1 MVKIDNF
8 IEKFSAEILEDNAA
22 VFVGAGLSMSSGFVS
37 WKELLRDI
45 ALELNLDIDKE
56 NDLIAIAQYHVN
68 ASRNR
73 GELNQRIIDKFTKE
87 TRQSEAHK
95 ILARLPISIYWTTNY
110 DTLIED
116 SLRTNNKKVDT
127 KISQS
132 NLTTNISKRDAVVY
146 KMHGDISRSDEAVIT
161 KDDYET
167 YNDKRQLF
175 TTILQGDLISKT
187 FMFLGFSFEDPNLN
201 YILSRIRN
209 LLGENKR
216 THYALFRK
224 IQQKDYATHE
234 DYDYALIKQNL
245 LIEDLKRYSIYAV
258 MMEDYSDVIK
268 ILTAIEFR
276 INKKNIFIS
285 GSAEE
290 YGAWSKNDAV
300 HLIEQLTQKLISK
313 DYKIITGFGY
323 GIGSYII
330 NSAVQF
336 IDTAKFSHYD
346 DYLRIR
352 PFAFQLTE
360 IEKKGFNTKYR
371 TGIISECGISIFI
384 FGNKKLETGDIVV
397 ADGVLEEYELSKK
410 NGLIII
416 PVGTT
421 GYASK
426 RIYDDLFSG
435 QCSYDYLLP
444 YKDILGTSKDIDKIV
459 DSIIEIIRLAKTN

>member
-1 MVKIDNF
+1 MVKINDF
-8 IEKFSAEILEDNAA
+8 IEKFSTEILEDNAA
-22 VFVGAGLSMSSGFVS
+22 VFAGAGLSMSSGFVS

-56 NDLIAIAQYHVN
+56 NDLIGIAQYHVN
-68 ASRNR
+68 ENRNR
-73 GELNQRIIDKFTKE
+73 GQLNQRIIEKFTKDARE
-87 TRQSEAHK
+87 SDAHN

-116 SLRTNNKKVDT
+116 SLRRNNKKIDT
-127 KISQS
+127 KISQG
-132 NLTTNISKRDAVVY
+132 NLAINIPKRDAVVY
-146 KMHGDISRSDEAVIT
+146 KMHGDVSRSDEAVIT

-167 YNDKRQLF
+167 YNEKRQLF

-187 FMFLGFSFEDPNLN
+187 FIFLGFSFEDPNLN

-216 THYALFRK
+216 THYALFRTVQK
-224 IQQKDYATHE
+224 KDYAKPE
-234 DYDYALIKQNL
+234 DFEYSLIKQNL
-245 LIEDLKRYSIYAV
+245 LIEDLKRYSINAV
-258 MMEDYSDVIK
+258 MIENYTDITK
-268 ILTAIEFR
+268 TLAAIEFR
-276 INKKNIFIS
+276 INKRNVFIS

-290 YGAWSKNDAV
+290 YGTWSQNDATQ
-300 HLIEQLTQKLISK
+300 LIEQLTQKLIRE
-313 DYKIITGFGY
+313 DHKIITGFGY

-336 IDTAKFSHYD
+336 IDSAKFSHYD

-360 IEKKGFNTKYR
+360 GEKKIFNTKYR
-371 TGIISECGISIFI
+371 TGIISECGISIFL
-384 FGNKKLETGDIVV
+384 FGNKKNGTDIVN
-397 ADGVLEEYELSKK
+397 ADGVLEEYELSKEK
-410 NGLIII
+410 GAIII

-426 RIYDDLFSG
+426 LIYDDLFSDLSK
-435 QCSYDYLLP
+435 CKNLLAF
-444 YKDILGTSKDIDKIV
+444 KDILGTSKDINQIV
-459 DSIIEIIRLAKTN
+459 DSIIEIIRLSKTN

>member
-161 KDDYET
+161 RDDYET

-245 LIEDLKRYSIYAV
+245 LIEDIRY
-258 MMEDYSDVIK
+258 M
-268 ILTAIEFR
+268 
-276 INKKNIFIS
+276 
-285 GSAEE
+285 
-290 YGAWSKNDAV
+290 
-300 HLIEQLTQKLISK
+300 Q
-313 DYKIITGFGY
+313 
-323 GIGSYII
+323 
-330 NSAVQF
+330 
-336 IDTAKFSHYD
+336 
-346 DYLRIR
+346 
-352 PFAFQLTE
+352 
-360 IEKKGFNTKYR
+360 
-371 TGIISECGISIFI
+371 
-384 FGNKKLETGDIVV
+384 
-397 ADGVLEEYELSKK
+397 
-410 NGLIII
+410 
-416 PVGTT
+416 
-421 GYASK
+421 
-426 RIYDDLFSG
+426 
-435 QCSYDYLLP
+435 
-444 YKDILGTSKDIDKIV
+444 
-459 DSIIEIIRLAKTN
+459 